1 MNDKVKEYF
10 QDHKDSIEV
19 FQTNDG
25 YLFHK
30 DYDAITHARSLVNK
44 EVVRHA
50 VADFKVMPQGT
61 IENGVASIALPE
73 TGVNAIAPI
82 VAEEDGTVISP
93 AVGEFSTAPV
103 AAVQTV
109 LPDNVVI
116 DPGTVE
122 LPALEPAE
130 EVAPVIDPL
139 QVDEQEMAAKEV
151 ELPALDAE
159 EASKAVKAQKAENTS
174 EEKAGK
180 APAKPAGKKP
190 AAKS

>member
-1 MNDKVKEYF
+1 MDTKIKEYF
-10 QDHKDSIEV
+10 QNHKDSIEV

-30 DYDAITHARSLVNK
+30 DYDAISHARSLENK

-50 VADFKVMPQGT
+50 VADFKVVPQGT

-82 VAEEDGTVISP
+82 VAEEDGMVISP

-103 AAVQTV
+103 AASQTV
-109 LPDNVVI
+109 LPDDVVI

-122 LPALEPAE
+122 LPALEP
-130 EVAPVIDPL
+130 VIDPL
-139 QVDEQEMAAKEV
+139 EVDAQEMAA
-151 ELPALDAE
+151 
-159 EASKAVKAQKAENTS
+159 KAVKAQKAETAKA
-174 EEKAGK
+174 EKATK
-180 APAKPAGKKP
+180 AEKPAGKPKTTD
-190 AAKS
+190 KS